1 MAITY
6 ELIETKTLSSAT
18 ASVAFTSIPQTYT
31 DLLLKVSARAN
42 VSGGYTNVMLGV
54 NGSTSNITWLGLYG
68 YSNTLKGSNTNTSS
82 RVIGNANANSSTSN
96 SFSNNEL
103 YIPNYTSTTAKSF
116 TSDSIVASNDSTNPV
131 LELDALLW
139 NPATQAAITS
149 LTLTNSAP
157 GDFVSGSTFY
167 LYGIKNS

>member
-6 ELIETKTLSSAT
+6 ELIEAKTLSSAT
-18 ASVAFTSIPQTYT
+18 ASIAFTSIPQTYN

-54 NGSTSNITWLGLYG
+54 NGSTSNITWLGFYG
-68 YSNTLKGSNTNTSS
+68 YSNTQKGSNTNTST
-82 RVIGNANANSSTSN
+82 RAIGNANANSTTSN
-96 SFSNNEL
+96 QFSNNEL

-131 LELDALLW
+131 SSLDALLW
-139 NPATQAAITS
+139 NPGTQAAITS
-149 LTLTNSAP
+149 LTITNSAP
-157 GDFVSGSTFY
+157 GDFVQYSTFY

>member
-6 ELIETKTLSSAT
+6 ELIEAKTLSSAT
-18 ASVAFTSIPQTYT
+18 ASIQFTSIPQTYT

-42 VSGGYTNVMLGV
+42 VSGGYTNVMIGI

-68 YSNTLKGSNTNTSS
+68 YNNTNKGSNTNSVS
-82 RVIGNANANSSTSN
+82 RVIGNANANSSTS
-96 SFSNNEL
+96 SLFSNNEL

-116 TSDSIVASNDSTNPV
+116 TSDSVVASNDSTNGV
-131 LELDALLW
+131 LSLDAGLW

>member
-1 MAITY
+1 MATTY
-6 ELIETKTLSSAT
+6 KLIQATTLSSAT

-42 VSGGYTNVMLGV
+42 VSGGWTNVMLAV
-54 NGSTSNITWLGLYG
+54 NGSTSNITWLGFYG
-68 YSNTLKGSNTNTSS
+68 YSNTLKGSNTNTST
-82 RVIGNANANSSTSN
+82 RAIGNANANSSTSN
-96 SFSNNEL
+96 LFSNNEL

-116 TSDSIVASNDSTNPV
+116 TSDSIVASNDSTNPILV
-131 LELDALLW
+131 LDALLW

-167 LYGIKNS
+167 LYGINNS

>member
-6 ELIETKTLSSAT
+6 ELIEAKTLSSAT
-18 ASVAFTSIPQTYT
+18 ASIAFTSIPQTYN

-54 NGSTSNITWLGLYG
+54 NGSTSNITWLGFYG
-68 YSNTLKGSNTNTSS
+68 YSNTQKGSNTNTSTRAMGS
-82 RVIGNANANSSTSN
+82 ANANSTTSN
-96 SFSNNEL
+96 QFSNNEL

-116 TSDSIVASNDSTNPV
+116 TSDSIVASNDSTNP
-131 LELDALLW
+131 LSSLDALLW
-139 NPATQAAITS
+139 NPGTQAAITS
-149 LTLTNSAP
+149 LTLTNSGP
-157 GDFVSGSTFY
+157 GDFVQYSTFY

>member
-1 MAITY
+1 MAKTY
-6 ELIETKTLSSAT
+6 ELIEAKTLSSAT
-18 ASVAFTSIPQTYT
+18 ASIQFTSIPQTYA

-42 VSGGYTNVMLGV
+42 VSGGWTNVMIGI

-68 YSNTLKGSNTNTSS
+68 YSNTSKGSNTNSVS
-82 RVIGNANANSSTSN
+82 RVIGNANANSSTAN
-96 SFSNNEL
+96 LFSNNEL
-103 YIPNYTSTTAKSF
+103 YIPNYTSATAKSF
-116 TSDSIVASNDSTNPV
+116 TSDSIVASNDSTNPILV
-131 LELDALLW
+131 LDALLW

-167 LYGIKNS
+167 LYGINNS